1 MPHVGS
7 VLPSQ
12 PAIQLLLTIRGNLQT
27 LDRPLIMQDK
37 RQNQELQG
45 RKRLNMLWTLF
56 VILLLFWAVGVISSH
71 TMGGFLHVL
80 LALALV
86 ALLIQFLTARHP
98 A

>member
-1 MPHVGS
+1 
-7 VLPSQ
+7 
-12 PAIQLLLTIRGNLQT
+12 
-27 LDRPLIMQDK
+27 
-37 RQNQELQG
+37 
-45 RKRLNMLWTLF
+45 MLWTLF
-56 VILLLFWAVGVISSH
+56 VILLVFWAVGVISSH

>member
-1 MPHVGS
+1 
-7 VLPSQ
+7 
-12 PAIQLLLTIRGNLQT
+12 
-27 LDRPLIMQDK
+27 
-37 RQNQELQG
+37 
-45 RKRLNMLWTLF
+45 MLWTLV
-56 VILLLFWAVGVISSH
+56 VILLALWAVGVISSY